1 MMMKKITYLLTFLIT
16 GIVLISCRPDD
27 EGNGIVVRD
36 RGEVF
41 TEDLVKLQDYLNTHF
56 YNYEEFAANPA
67 GADFEI
73 AFDTIADANAGK
85 TPLASQVTSNAVTR
99 DGVDYTYYTLKVRQ
113 GGGIAK
119 PTFAD
124 STLVSYEGRLL
135 DNTVFDGSVNPI
147 WFDLPGVFVEGFALG
162 LLDLNEAISINSN
175 PDGTLSF
182 IDSGIGAVFMPSG
195 LAYFNIAQTGIPSY
209 SPLIFSYQLRKSETT
224 DHDNDG
230 IFSKFEDLDGDF
242 YLKSPDNRDNTDG
255 DQSQFGILYN
265 YVDVDDDGDGVATI
279 FENPDPN
286 GDGDPSDA
294 EDLDG
299 DGIPGYLDAN
309 EVNIDLDGDG
319 IQNRFEQPDPNGN
332 ANPADARDTDNDGIP
347 DYLDADDD
355 GDGIPT
361 SQENADPNNNGNP
374 IDALDTD
381 GDGTPDYLDADS

>member
-1 MMMKKITYLLTFLIT
+1 MMKKITYLLTFLIT
-16 GIVLISCRPDD
+16 GMVLISCGNDD

-36 RGEVF
+36 REEVF

-56 YNYEEFAANPA
+56 YNYEEFASNPA
-67 GADFEI
+67 GSDFEI

-85 TPLASQVTSNAVTR
+85 TALASQVTSNAVTR

-113 GGGIAK
+113 GGGVAK

-195 LAYFNIAQTGIPSY
+195 LAYFNITQSGIPAY

-230 IFSKFEDLDGDF
+230 IFSKFEDLDGDS
-242 YLKSPDNRDNTDG
+242 YLKSPNDRDNTDG

-265 YVDVDDDGDGVATI
+265 YVDNDDDGDGVPTI
-279 FENPDPN
+279 FENADPN

-299 DGIPGYLDAN
+299 DGIPGYLDPN

-319 IQNRFEQPDPNGN
+319 IQNRFEEPDPNGN
-332 ANPADARDTDNDGIP
+332 ANPGDARDTDNDGIP
-347 DYLDADDD
+347 DYLDPDDD

-374 IDALDTD
+374 IDALDSD
-381 GDGTPDYLDADS
+381 GDGTPDYLDSDS

>member
-1 MMMKKITYLLTFLIT
+1 MMMKKIKYLFSFLIT
-16 GIVLISCRPDD
+16 GIVLTSCGNDD
-27 EGNGIVVRD
+27 DNRIVVRD
-36 RGEVF
+36 RGEVY

-73 AFDTIADANAGK
+73 AFDTIADVNASK
-85 TPLASQVTSNAVTR
+85 TPLASQVVSKVLNR
-99 DGVDYTYYTLKVRQ
+99 DGIDYTYYTLNVRQ
-113 GGGIAK
+113 GGGVAR

-135 DNTVFDGSVNPI
+135 DNTVFDSSTNSF
-147 WFDLPGVFVEGFALG
+147 WFDLPNVVDGFSAG
-162 LLDLNEAISINSN
+162 IIELNEAASIISNG
-175 PDGTLSF
+175 DGTLSYT
-182 IDSGIGAVFMPSG
+182 DSGIGAVFMPSG
-195 LAYFNIAQTGIPSY
+195 LAYFNRIQSIIPQY
-209 SPLIFSYQLRKSETT
+209 SPLIFTYQLRKVKTT

-230 IFSKFEDLDGDF
+230 ILSKFEDLDGDQDVR
-242 YLKSPDNRDNTDG
+242 SPEDRDNTDNDRVNG
-255 DQSQFGILYN
+255 GYN
-265 YVDVDDDGDGVATI
+265 YLDADDDGDGVPTL

-309 EVNIDLDGDG
+309 EVNIDLDNDG
-319 IQNRFEQPDPNGN
+319 IQNRFEQPDPNNNGN
-332 ANPADARDTDNDGIP
+332 PGDARDTDNDGIP
-347 DYLDADDD
+347 DYLDDDDD

-374 IDALDTD
+374 VDALDTD
-381 GDGTPDYLDADS
+381 GDGIPDYLDADS

>member
-16 GIVLISCRPDD
+16 GTVLISCGNDD

-56 YNYEEFAANPA
+56 YNYEEFASNTA
-67 GADFEI
+67 GSDFEI

-85 TPLASQVTSNAVTR
+85 TPLASQVTTNAVTR

-113 GGGIAK
+113 GGGAAK

-147 WFDLPGVFVEGFALG
+147 WFDLPGVFVEGFTLG

-182 IDSGIGAVFMPSG
+182 SDSGIGAVFMPSG
-195 LAYFNIAQTGIPSY
+195 LAYFNIVQSGIPAY

-242 YLKSPDNRDNTDG
+242 YLKSPNDRDNTDG
-255 DQSQFGILYN
+255 DQSQFGMLYN

-332 ANPADARDTDNDGIP
+332 ANAADARDTDNDGIP

-374 IDALDTD
+374 IDALDSD
-381 GDGTPDYLDADS
+381 GDGTPDYLDSDS